1 MRSDLRATDA
11 RLKAQANSRAGY
23 TLTEML
29 VVIAIIGLIA
39 AVLTPGLMG
48 QLGRSRVKAA
58 ELQLE
63 TVSSALESFRADVG
77 RYPSQSEG
85 LAALVKAPADAE
97 TWTGPYLKGAKAIL
111 DPWGRPILYQ
121 PGDDEHDYG
130 VMSYGADGK
139 PGGDGVKRDLRAG
152 Q

>member
-1 MRSDLRATDA
+1 MRRDFGATDEW
-11 RLKAQANSRAGY
+11 LKGEAGY

-39 AVLTPGLMG
+39 AVLTPNLMG

-58 ELQLE
+58 ELQLD
-63 TVSSALESFRADVG
+63 TVATAIEAYRADVG

-85 LAALVKAPADAE
+85 LAALVTAPPDAE
-97 TWTGPYLKGAKAIL
+97 TWTGPYLKGAKGVV
-111 DPWGRPILYQ
+111 DPWGRAVIYQ
-121 PGDDEHDYG
+121 AGDEDHDYV

-139 PGGDGVKRDLRAG
+139 PGGSGVKRDLRAG

>member
-1 MRSDLRATDA
+1 
-11 RLKAQANSRAGY
+11 LKGEAGY

-39 AVLTPGLMG
+39 AVLTPNLMG

-58 ELQLE
+58 ELQLD
-63 TVSSALESFRADVG
+63 TVATAIEAYRADVG

-85 LAALVKAPADAE
+85 LAALVTAPPDAE
-97 TWTGPYLKGAKAIL
+97 TWTGPYLKGAKGVV
-111 DPWGRPILYQ
+111 DPWGRAVIYQ
-121 PGDDEHDYG
+121 AGDEDHDYV

-139 PGGDGVKRDLRAG
+139 PGGSGVKRDLRAG

>member
-1 MRSDLRATDA
+1 MRRDFRATDA
-11 RLKAQANSRAGY
+11 WLKGEAGY

-39 AVLTPGLMG
+39 AVLTPNLMG

-58 ELQLE
+58 ELQLD
-63 TVSSALESFRADVG
+63 TVATAIEAYRADVG

-85 LAALVKAPADAE
+85 LSALVTAPADAE
-97 TWTGPYLKGAKAIL
+97 TWTGPYLKGAKGVI
-111 DPWGRPILYQ
+111 DPWGRAVIYQ
-121 PGDDEHDYG
+121 AGDDDHDYV

-139 PGGDGVKRDLRAG
+139 PGGSGVKRDLRAG

>member
-1 MRSDLRATDA
+1 MCSDLRATDA
-11 RLKAQANSRAGY
+11 RLKAQAGY

-39 AVLTPGLMG
+39 AVLTPSLMG

-63 TVSSALESFRADVG
+63 TVASAIEAFRADVG

-85 LAALVKAPADAE
+85 LRALVSAPTDAD
-97 TWTGPYLKGAKAIL
+97 TWTGPYLKGSKAIL
-111 DPWGRPILYQ
+111 DPWGRPIVYQ
-121 PGDDEHDYG
+121 AGDDEHDYV

-139 PGGDGVKRDLRAG
+139 AGGSGVRRDLRAG

>member
-1 MRSDLRATDA
+1 MRSNFRANEA
-11 RLKAQANSRAGY
+11 RVKSQAGY

-39 AVLTPGLMG
+39 AVLTPSLMG

-63 TVSSALESFRADVG
+63 TVSAAVEAFHADVG
-77 RYPSQSEG
+77 RYPTQDEG
-85 LAALVKAPADAE
+85 LKPLVTAPADAE
-97 TWTGPYLKGAKAIL
+97 AWTGPYLKGAKGIL

-121 PGDDEHDYG
+121 PGDDDHDFV

-139 PGGDGVKRDLRAG
+139 PGGVSVKRDLRAG

>member
-1 MRSDLRATDA
+1 MRSDLRTTDA
-11 RLKAQANSRAGY
+11 RLKAQAGY

-39 AVLTPGLMG
+39 AVLTPSLMG

-63 TVSSALESFRADVG
+63 TMSSAVEAFHADVG
-77 RYPSQSEG
+77 RYPTQSEG
-85 LAALVKAPADAE
+85 LQALVTAPADAE
-97 TWTGPYLKGAKAIL
+97 TWTGPYLKGSKAIL

-121 PGDDEHDYG
+121 PGDDDHDYV

-139 PGGDGVKRDLRAG
+139 PGGTGVKRDLRAG